1 MEVPTMNPRRS
12 LMALLSMPVLLVACD
27 GFYNP
32 KLDVQTFN
40 LEYRSGYEASEL
52 ISPYVFGDRE
62 GAPGDMSATVDAITV
77 RETRDN
83 LDKIGRVLAEFDRPI
98 PGVRLYFQLI
108 EADSFQEEDPAIAD
122 VVDELR
128 SLFRFD
134 GYRLLGEATV
144 PVAGGTMDRQSFSQ
158 RFLGVDNPITVE
170 AAARVMATGTVR
182 LDPVQLRDTWDELLT
197 TSVNLTPGQT
207 IVIGGTQAR
216 TRLEG
221 GSPGGE
227 TVLILTVRAET
238 G

>member
-1 MEVPTMNPRRS
+1 MNPRRS
-12 LMALLSMPVLLVACD
+12 LMVLLSMPVLLVACD